1 VITNIL
7 IPTDFSPNSWL
18 ATQMAVDIA
27 VQGKSNLLML
37 HIYPIVSRFSLDK
50 NEVALPVKL
59 DEIKTRLN
67 EISKD
72 ISSNSDVKIE
82 SKVLPGNIEST
93 LLQFILDNQ
102 FDLVVLGIN
111 SHGANNELGSHSTSL
126 IEKCG
131 IPVLIVPNKKVKNGS
146 TH

>member
-1 VITNIL
+1 
-7 IPTDFSPNSWL
+7 
-18 ATQMAVDIA
+18 MAVDIA
-27 VQGKSNLLML
+27 VQGKSTLLML
-37 HIYPIVSRFSLDK
+37 HIYPIVSRFSVDK

-59 DEIKTRLN
+59 DEIKARLN

-72 ISSNSDVKIE
+72 ISSNMDVKIE

-111 SHGANNELGSHSTSL
+111 SHGANNELGSHSKSL

-131 IPVLIVPNKKVKNGS
+131 IPVLIVPNKR
-146 TH
+146 